1 MKQIIIDTNAYTA
14 LRRGDERVIGALAA
28 AERVYVPVFVSG
40 ELLFGFKLGTQEIPN
55 RGELESFMEEPEVR
69 SLHTSSETADVFA
82 GIKTRLRE
90 KGRLIPENDLWI
102 AALCMETGSTLVS
115 FDRHFN
121 RVDGLRVWLYES
133 SPADDA

>member
-1 MKQIIIDTNAYTA
+1 MKQVVIDTNAYTA
-14 LRRGDERVIGALAA
+14 LHCGDERVIGAMAA

-40 ELLFGFKLGTQEIPN
+40 ELLFGFRRGTREIRN
-55 RGELESFMEEPEVR
+55 RRALDAFLTKPTVR
-69 SLHTSSETADVFA
+69 PLHTSSETADVFA
-82 GIKTRLRE
+82 GIKTKLRE
-90 KGRLIPENDLWI
+90 KGLPIPENDLWI